1 MGSFGEIRLGGTHII
16 GAFSIDTARITG
28 EGGPHDPRLVLPLT
42 LTSHAVESGAQLAL
56 CSLTCAL
63 HVGMSVLPSNQYG
76 PEVTVRP
83 WQGGLL
89 RLFPLQPQTLEARIP
104 LTLPLLSQI
113 EEQRHSRADKA
124 FAGTL
129 RFHGTMAWVAQ
140 AFNATPNPL
149 APAPYTI
156 PIGKAPFPNAMG
168 MLFQLVPF
176 DSTRIENLP
185 FSVPRESWIAQVL
198 PGLGFTN
205 LRLVELTLPSS
216 GGPLPESVVSDF
228 DSACREYDGGRY
240 RECIQKCRDI
250 RTAVEGYFK
259 AMDADYTPAPRETDA
274 KFVYNI
280 VKRRLRL
287 ADDSPQYVYM
297 KCSWNAWIN
306 LASAGHHSRDYT
318 AADAQ
323 ACLYHSVIL
332 LQYLTDLFKAPPV
345 GLHQNVV

>member
-1 MGSFGEIRLGGTHII
+1 MGPFGEIRLGGTHLI
-16 GAFSIDTARITG
+16 GAFSLDTARITG

-83 WQGGLL
+83 WQGGLV
-89 RLFPLQPQTLEARIP
+89 RLFPPQPLTLEARIP
-104 LTLPLLSQI
+104 LTLPLLFQI

-149 APAPYTI
+149 APAPTI

-168 MLFQLVPF
+168 MLFHLVPF
-176 DSTRIENLP
+176 DLTRIEDLSI
-185 FSVPRESWIAQVL
+185 SVSKELWIAQVL
-198 PGLGFTN
+198 PGLGFTH
-205 LRLVELTLPSS
+205 LRLVELELPSS
-216 GGPLPESVVSDF
+216 GGPLPDSVVADF
-228 DSACREYDGGRY
+228 DAARREFDGGRY

-259 AMDADYTPAPRETDA
+259 EVDADYTPAPGEKDA
-274 KFVYNI
+274 KFVYTI

-287 ADDSPQYVYM
+287 VDDSPQYVYLEN
-297 KCSWNAWIN
+297 SWNAWIV
-306 LASAGHHSRDYT
+306 LASASHHSRDYT

-323 ACLYHSVIL
+323 ACLYHGAIL
-332 LQYLTDLFKAPPV
+332 LRYLTDLFKPPPL
-345 GLHQNVV
+345 GLRKGTP